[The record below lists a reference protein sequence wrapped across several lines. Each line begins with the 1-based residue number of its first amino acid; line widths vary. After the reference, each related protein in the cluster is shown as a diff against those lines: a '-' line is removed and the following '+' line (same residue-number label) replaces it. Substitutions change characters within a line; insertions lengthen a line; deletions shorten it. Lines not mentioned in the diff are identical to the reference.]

1 MPFRISKEQS
11 GYSERFYDFV
21 EVEESMKKWKIAIG
35 LMVCILTGTICY
47 DTGVYATG
55 REFFDGVEEEN
66 TVEEEKSVSGNEAP
80 VLHAGLQESKIIE
93 VEYSDNLDIFKMR
106 DEEILGSSVYAS
118 WWDKC
123 STNYYYNMLSED
135 EKVFWDALDA
145 MCLGYLCSEEM
156 IPAGYFG
163 CCTEYVEAFGLDTER
178 ALEVAQIF
186 RYSNP
191 QYYFLMPG
199 FSWSGSRN
207 PYVGIHVYEAFANGA
222 SRQAATQAVKRQVE
236 SWASIAS
243 GYGTEAEKVLA
254 IHDLILNKVDYNY
267 AIYESGFDE
276 ETEYSQTAYSVFCM
290 DKTVCAGYAQAFEM
304 MCNVV
309 GVDCI
314 VVTSYNHGWNKV
326 RINDSWYN
334 VDCTFA
340 DQGSYIYYSYYARND
355 AYYASSSSHQPME
368 LWSGY
373 LPPCTLDSGSN
384 YDAPG
389 TPQNISQTVAA
400 PIISKSQSGA
410 DYLVTLSC
418 NTPNAII
425 YYTTGGETPSPAYTK
440 STKYTSPFMISSSC
454 TVKAIAVCDSYR
466 DSSISSDNINPLP
479 TYYISFWGNGAA
491 SGGVSALPFVK
502 GQEITL
508 PGNAFVRN
516 GYEFTGWNT
525 KADGT
530 GTTYSPG
537 QKVSTASWNGNIT
550 LYAQWKAGT
559 DSNNKACFVALLYEN
574 VLERNAENSEIQ
586 YWISELENGRS
597 GAEVAYLFIFS
608 QEFLNRN
615 FGDSDYV
622 ERLYMSLMGRASDAL
637 GKEDWL
643 TRLSNG
649 VSREYV
655 MTQFIGSAE
664 FTNKCNSYGIVRGER
679 ALIEARDQNYNV
691 TRFVARNYTQFLS
704 RPYEV
709 DGLNYWC
716 GFILNREKTMQE
728 IASGFVFS
736 AECQNKGLSNTAYVE
751 MLYKGCF
758 DRVGDANGVAYWVDY
773 LNTGAMNREQ
783 VFNGFAN
790 SQEFANMVSSYG
802 L

>member
-1 MPFRISKEQS
+1 
-11 GYSERFYDFV
+11 
-21 EVEESMKKWKIAIG
+21 MKKWKIAIV
-35 LMVCILTGTICY
+35 LMICILTGTICY

-55 REFFDGVEEEN
+55 REVVDAVEEEN
-66 TVEEEKSVSGNEAP
+66 AVVEERSVSGNEAP
-80 VLHAGLQESKIIE
+80 VLRTGLLEAEIIE
-93 VEYSDNLDIFKMR
+93 VEYSDDLDIFKMR
-106 DEEILGSSVYAS
+106 DEEIIGSSAYAS

-135 EKVFWDALDA
+135 EKAFWDALDA

-156 IPAGYFG
+156 VPAGYYG
-163 CCTEYVEAFGLDTER
+163 YCTEYVEAPGLDTER
-178 ALEVAQIF
+178 ALEIAQIF

-191 QYYFLMPG
+191 QYYFLKSG
-199 FSWSGSRN
+199 FTWSGGKN
-207 PYVGIHVYEAFANGA
+207 PYVGIDVYEAFANGA
-222 SRQAATQAVKRQVE
+222 SRQAATQVVKSQVE
-236 SWASIAS
+236 SWASIVS

-254 IHDLILNKVDYNY
+254 IHDLIVNKVDYND
-267 AIYESGFDE
+267 AIYESSFDE

-314 VVTSYNHGWNKV
+314 VVTSYDHGWNKV

-334 VDCTFA
+334 VDCTYA
-340 DQGSYIYYSYYARND
+340 DQSSFTYYSYYARND
-355 AYYASSSSHQPME
+355 AYYASSSSHAPLN

-373 LPPCTLDSGSN
+373 LPICTLDSNSGYN
-384 YDAPG
+384 VPG
-389 TPQNISQTVAA
+389 TLPAISQTVAA
-400 PIISKSQSGA
+400 PVISKSQSGA

-418 NTPNAII
+418 STPNAIM
-425 YYTTGGETPSPAYTK
+425 YYTTNGETPSPAYTK
-440 STKYTSPFMISSSC
+440 SIKYTTPFMVSGSC
-454 TVKAIAVCDSYR
+454 AIKAIAVCDSYW
-466 DSSISSDNINPLP
+466 DSSVTSDKVTVLP
-479 TYYISFWGNGAA
+479 TYYLSFGGNGAT
-491 SGGVSALPFVK
+491 SGGVSALPFVT

-508 PGNAFVRN
+508 PNNSFVRN

-530 GTTYSPG
+530 GTSYNPG
-537 QKVSTASWNGNIT
+537 QKVSTGSWNGNIT
-550 LYAQWKAGT
+550 FYAQWKAGT
-559 DSNNKACFVALLYEN
+559 DSSNKACFVALLYEN

-586 YWISELENGRS
+586 YWISELESGRS

-608 QEFLNRN
+608 QEFLNRGFN
-615 FGDSDYV
+615 DSDYV
-622 ERLYMSLMGRASDAL
+622 ERLYMSLMGRASDAA

-643 TRLSNG
+643 TCLSNG

-664 FTNKCNSYGIVRGER
+664 FTNKCKSYGIVRGDR
-679 ALIEARDQNYNV
+679 VLTEARDQNYNV

-716 GFILNREKTMQE
+716 GFILKKERTMQE
-728 IASGFVFS
+728 IAAGFVFS
-736 AECQNKGLSNTAYVE
+736 AECQNKGLSDAAYVE
-751 MLYKGCF
+751 MLYRGCF
-758 DRVGDANGVAYWVDY
+758 DRPGDADGVAYWVNY
-773 LNTGAMNREQ
+773 LKSGVMNRED